1 MFESLTE
8 RLTAALKK
16 ISGRG
21 VLRPEDVEV
30 GLREVRLALLEADVN
45 FKVVKE
51 FVDRVRAR
59 LQGVEVAP
67 GLTAPQQVVKAVNT
81 ELVELLGGNSEGLRY
96 APAPPTVL
104 MLVGLQGSGKTTT
117 AVKLALLAR
126 REGHRPLVAALDL
139 RRPAAVEQLKTLA
152 GREQVAFFSG
162 QGVVEA
168 IAAAA
173 IQEAKR
179 LLCDVVILDT
189 AGRLH
194 VDAGLMQEL
203 KRLKAA
209 VPVTET
215 LLVADSMTGQE
226 AVKVGEAF
234 GGEIG
239 LDGVILTK
247 LDGDARGGAALSIK
261 EVTGKP
267 IKFLGMGE
275 SLDKLEEFRPEGLA
289 SRILGMGD
297 IVGLMKDFE
306 EVVDAEKAEEDAVR
320 MLKGKFDMQDFLE
333 QIRMIQK
340 MGSLKDLFEKMPFF
354 PGGLPE
360 GVNLD
365 DKELVKIEA
374 MISSMTMQERTHPE
388 HFVVTSWEMITSKAG
403 IQQKRRA
410 ADYDEKRV
418 KRVARGSGRKE
429 QEVKELLNKFA
440 MMRQMMTQMGQQSG
454 LLGKIPGFRQIAQM
468 KKMAGI
474 DLSQIMNAAGMQ
486 QGERKFSVPRAG
498 SNNDKN
504 KEKRKRKE
512 ARKQRKK
519 NKKR

>member
-1 MFESLTE
+1 MFESLSE

-21 VLRPEDVEV
+21 VLRPEDVDA

-51 FVDRVRAR
+51 FVERVRAR

-67 GLTAPQQVVKAVNT
+67 GLTAPQQVVKAVNE

-96 APAPPTVL
+96 APAPPTVV
-104 MLVGLQGSGKTTT
+104 MLVGLQGSGKTTP

-126 REGHRPLVAALDL
+126 REGHKPLVAARDL

-152 GREQVAFFSG
+152 GQNQVSFYSG
-162 QGVVEA
+162 QGDVDA
-168 IAAAA
+168 IAGAA

-194 VDAGLMQEL
+194 VDTDLMQEL

-247 LDGDARGGAALSIK
+247 LDGDARGGAALSLRVATGQRIRFAGTGEK
-261 EVTGKP
+261 PQDLEV
-267 IKFLGMGE
+267 FQAERM
-275 SLDKLEEFRPEGLA
+275 A

-297 IVGLMKDFE
+297 VLTLIERVERTLDKDKAV
-306 EVVDAEKAEEDAVR
+306 EVERRMRTGRLTFDDMLAPVR
-320 MLKGKFDMQDFLE
+320 QVSS
-333 QIRMIQK
+333 
-340 MGSLKDLFEKMPFF
+340 MGSLESVLDMM
-354 PGGLPE
+354 PGGGALKGQIAGQDTE
-360 GVNLD
+360 RQ
-365 DKELVKIEA
+365 VKKMEA
-374 MISSMTMQERTHPE
+374 IILSMTPRERSHPE
-388 HFVVTSWEMITSKAG
+388 VIDGARK
-403 IQQKRRA
+403 KRI
-410 ADYDEKRV
+410 
-418 KRVARGSGRKE
+418 ARGSGVEPADVNRVLKARDAMQKLARQFGAVNRKGKA
-429 QEVKELLNKFA
+429 V
-440 MMRQMMTQMGQQSG
+440 G
-454 LLGKIPGFRQIAQM
+454 LPRLFGKG
-468 KKMAGI
+468 GT
-474 DLSQIMNAAGMQ
+474 GW
-486 QGERKFSVPRAG
+486 
-498 SNNDKN
+498 
-504 KEKRKRKE
+504 
-512 ARKQRKK
+512 
-519 NKKR
+519 